1 VNRFI
6 CNLKLLHKLALPG
19 LLLLCAGGVTLL
31 MALHW
36 LSVSEDNV
44 AAIVDRHA
52 VRLERVL
59 VLANELTAA
68 TLIQRDLRLATKVE
82 LAEKLAAEY
91 RGSLMKVA
99 GKLDDL
105 APVMTDPEDSKLLA
119 DAKKAFS
126 QFLGVG
132 GEQSAQII
140 EALKTGTP
148 PPSNGRGRVWRQ
160 QVDELL
166 GRIQALARQRMAQA
180 KATGIDEGRHAAF
193 MLVAVSG
200 VSVLAGLGLLAWIAI
215 VQVAR
220 PLGGIAKLMSRL
232 AAGDH
237 SIEVENAERRDE
249 VGTLARALAVFKQT
263 AIEAARSRAEQDAE
277 REQKIARAQKLD
289 GLTRDFES
297 KTQALAGSLSAAAK
311 QLQTSAQSM
320 VGTADGASQQST
332 AVAAASEQAST
343 NVDTVASATEEL
355 ASSIREIAQQVA
367 ESAAISAR
375 AAEEAQRTDHTVK
388 ALAEGAHKIGEVVE
402 LINSIAAQTNL
413 LALNATIEAARAGA
427 AGKGFAVVATE
438 VKALAAQTANA
449 TGEIAGQVG
458 QIQSATREA
467 VEVIGRVATTIAE
480 VNRIATTIAA
490 AIEEQGAATADIA
503 RTVTQAA
510 HGTREVSTN
519 VGGLQRAAT
528 ETRGTAQE
536 VLAAA
541 AELSGRARD
550 LTDGLAT
557 YLAGTKAA

>member
-1 VNRFI
+1 MNRFI
-6 CNLKLLHKLALPG
+6 CNLRLVHKLALPG
-19 LLLLCAGGVTLL
+19 LLLLAAGGVTLI

-36 LSVSEDNV
+36 LAVSEANV
-44 AAIVDRHA
+44 TAIVDRHTL
-52 VRLERVL
+52 RLERAL
-59 VLANELTAA
+59 TLAGQLTEA
-68 TLIQRDLRLATKVE
+68 TLTQRDLRLATKVDA
-82 LAEKLAAEY
+82 AEKLAAEY
-91 RGSLMKVA
+91 RAKLMKVA
-99 GKLDDL
+99 TRLDDL
-105 APVMTDPEDSKLLA
+105 TPLMTDAEDSRILTE
-119 DAKKAFS
+119 AKEMFAN
-126 QFLGVG
+126 FLGVG

-148 PPSNGRGRVWRQ
+148 PPSNGKGRVWRQ
-160 QVDELL
+160 KVDELL
-166 GRIQALARQRMAQA
+166 GQIQTLARERMAQA
-180 KATGIDEGRHAAF
+180 KEAGIADGRRAAV

-200 VSVLAGLGLLAWIAI
+200 ISVLAGLGMLAWIAI

-237 SIEVENAERRDE
+237 TIEVDDADRRDE

-263 AIEAARSRAEQDAE
+263 AIEAARTRAEQDAE
-277 REQKIARAQKLD
+277 REQKIARAHKLD
-289 GLTRDFES
+289 SLTREFES
-297 KTQALAGSLSAAAK
+297 KTQALAGSLSAAAR
-311 QLQTSAQSM
+311 QLQTAAQSM

-355 ASSIREIAQQVA
+355 ASSIRQIAQQVA
-367 ESAAISAR
+367 ESATISAR

-413 LALNATIEAARAGA
+413 LALNATIEAARAGS

-449 TGEIAGQVG
+449 TGEIAGQIG
-458 QIQSATREA
+458 QIQNATRDA

-480 VNRIATTIAA
+480 VNRIATAIAA

-510 HGTREVSTN
+510 QGTREVSTN
-519 VGGLQRAAT
+519 VSGLQRAAT
-528 ETRGTAQE
+528 DTRGNAEQ

-541 AELSGRARD
+541 GELSGRARD

>member
-6 CNLKLLHKLALPG
+6 CNLKLLHKLAIPG
-19 LLLLCAGGVTLL
+19 VLMLAAGFATLV

-36 LSVSEDNV
+36 LAVSEDNV
-44 AAIVDRHA
+44 TAIVDRHA
-52 VRLERVL
+52 VRLERAL
-59 VLANELTAA
+59 TLAEQLTAA
-68 TLIQRDLRLATKVE
+68 TLTQRDLRLATKVDV
-82 LAEKLAAEY
+82 AEKLAAEY
-91 RGSLMKVA
+91 RGKLMKVA
-99 GKLDDL
+99 ARLDDL
-105 APVMTDPEDSKLLA
+105 APLMTDAEDARILA
-119 DAKKAFS
+119 EAKEMFS
-126 QFLGVG
+126 NFLGVG

-148 PPSNGRGRVWRQ
+148 LPSNGKGRVWRQ
-160 QVDELL
+160 KVDELL
-166 GRIQALARQRMAQA
+166 GRIQALAYDRMRQA
-180 KATGIDEGRHAAF
+180 KETGIADSRRAAYL
-193 MLVAVSG
+193 LVAVSG
-200 VSVLAGLGLLAWIAI
+200 LSALVGFAILAWIAI

-237 SIEVENAERRDE
+237 TIEVENAERRDE

-277 REQKIARAQKLD
+277 REAKIARAQKLD

-297 KTQALAGSLSAAAK
+297 KTQALAASLSAAAR
-311 QLQTSAQSM
+311 QLQAAAQSM

-355 ASSIREIAQQVA
+355 ASSIRQIAQQVA
-367 ESAAISAR
+367 ESATISAR

-413 LALNATIEAARAGA
+413 LALNATIEAARAGS

-449 TGEIAGQVG
+449 TGEIAGQIG
-458 QIQSATREA
+458 QIQSATKEA

-480 VNRIATTIAA
+480 VNRIATAIAA

-519 VGGLQRAAT
+519 VAGLQRAAT
-528 ETRGTAQE
+528 GTRGTAEQ

-541 AELSGRARD
+541 GELSGRARD